1 MHVREGHVLN
11 IFVNYIIPTN
21 FRGIVMTKVRIKL
34 SGEDPAALDNVV
46 AQIKNLT
53 DALNM
58 EFIGPVRLPRRKL
71 EIACRRT
78 PCGDG
83 TDTYEHWEKRVFK
96 RLCDIE
102 GDEKY
107 IKQIMRIKVPT
118 NVFVKI
124 SLS

>member
-1 MHVREGHVLN
+1 
-11 IFVNYIIPTN
+11 
-21 FRGIVMTKVRIKL
+21 MTKVRIKL

-46 AQIKNLT
+46 AQIKNLA

-58 EFIGPVRLPRRKL
+58 TFIGPVRLPRRKL

-83 TDTYEHWEKRVFK
+83 TDTYEHWEKRVYK
-96 RLCDIE
+96 RLVDVE

-124 SLS
+124 LLG

>member
-1 MHVREGHVLN
+1 
-11 IFVNYIIPTN
+11 
-21 FRGIVMTKVRIKL
+21 MTKVRIKL
-34 SGEDPAALDNVV
+34 SGEDPASLDNVV
-46 AQIKNLT
+46 GQIRNLSDT
-53 DALNM
+53 LDM
-58 EFIGPVRLPRRKL
+58 EFIGPVRLPNRKL
-71 EIACRRT
+71 EISTRRT

-83 TDTYEHWEKRVFK
+83 TDTYEHYEKRVHK

-107 IKQIMRIKVPT
+107 IKQILRIKVPT

>member
-1 MHVREGHVLN
+1 
-11 IFVNYIIPTN
+11 
-21 FRGIVMTKVRIKL
+21 MTKVRITL
-34 SGEDPAALDNVV
+34 NGEDPKALENVINQV
-46 AQIKNLT
+46 RELT
-53 DALNM
+53 SALQM
-58 EFIGPVRLPRRKL
+58 KFHGPVRMPKRKL

-83 TDTYEHWEKRVFK
+83 SDTYEIWEKRVSK
-96 RLCDIE
+96 RIVDIE

-107 IKQIMRIKVPT
+107 IKQILRIKVPT